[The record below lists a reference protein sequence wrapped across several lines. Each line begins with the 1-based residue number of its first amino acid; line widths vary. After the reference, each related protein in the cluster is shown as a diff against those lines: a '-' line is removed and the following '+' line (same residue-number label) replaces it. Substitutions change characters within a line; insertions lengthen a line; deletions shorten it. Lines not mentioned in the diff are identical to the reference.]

1 MSEFVK
7 YTDLVERDK
16 AASDASELL
25 DSEKTLEVQAVKL
38 GFLEAPPGSDKTV
51 PVPDS
56 TALPVNTP
64 DPATDPSKDVNKA
77 AESMPV
83 APALQPRKEAPKPIP
98 ILDIEKEKVILE
110 LPGNPP
116 AENPAA
122 RKKALQE
129 ISDISTLKE
138 YNSIRP
144 EANLDPVANS
154 PIGELK
160 QGDLN
165 YLETT
170 VALFKDIKE
179 TPDNNLGTYLSSQN
193 EKSAERFISIISSA
207 GAAVLAPFAPD
218 AVYTDSVVKN
228 IFTGLGLS
236 KDAFIRGINN
246 DKNPYYALDIIK
258 EKFPYMNPTNQ
269 SQAAFALSLV
279 TDPLVVGGGL
289 IGIIKGGLKSAV
301 AGVTKGATKE
311 TDGLFTAGLKDVLSM
326 SSKNIDEKSLTELGK
341 LARAA
346 DKASA
351 GSDKQKAVEAVKN
364 FNDKLVNT
372 KLIKE
377 VEDQVQSAEIETA
390 LNKFQ
395 KMIGDPSAPEF
406 VIKKA
411 DNFEDAVTKSFYNSD
426 KMPFQVQIN
435 LARMNSKEDA
445 VTFIKNI
452 TGEYEKLFVKAANG
466 PQSHRVTKIRSQNVQ
481 LKDYLNKQP
490 KNLNEAEAYA
500 LRNALQATMAQ
511 AARLARIAGAAKA
524 QGGGAIEKLAYE
536 KAVAVHMLVQE
547 AATGA
552 KSHAGRL
559 LNSYKIVAEG
569 GRRAQKQVQ
578 DLLIESGVEGNTKEL
593 LRRLLATTGDLS
605 AASRIARKGII
616 TRAEEV
622 LYEVFTNEVLFNPIT
637 IGRSE
642 ERRVGKECRSR
653 WSPYH

>member
-56 TALPVNTP
+56 AALPVDPP
-64 DPATDPSKDVNKA
+64 DPGTDPSKDGNKA
-77 AESMPV
+77 VESMPV
-83 APALQPRKEAPKPIP
+83 APALQPREEAPKPIP
-98 ILDIEKEKVILE
+98 ILDIEKEKVLLE

-179 TPDNNLGTYLSSQN
+179 TPNNNIETYLSSKN

-289 IGIIKGGLKSAV
+289 IGIIKGGLK
-301 AGVTKGATKE
+301 K
-311 TDGLFTAGLKDVLSM
+311 
-326 SSKNIDEKSLTELGK
+326 
-341 LARAA
+341 
-346 DKASA
+346 
-351 GSDKQKAVEAVKN
+351 
-364 FNDKLVNT
+364 
-372 KLIKE
+372 
-377 VEDQVQSAEIETA
+377 
-390 LNKFQ
+390 
-395 KMIGDPSAPEF
+395 
-406 VIKKA
+406 
-411 DNFEDAVTKSFYNSD
+411 
-426 KMPFQVQIN
+426 
-435 LARMNSKEDA
+435 
-445 VTFIKNI
+445 
-452 TGEYEKLFVKAANG
+452 
-466 PQSHRVTKIRSQNVQ
+466 
-481 LKDYLNKQP
+481 
-490 KNLNEAEAYA
+490 
-500 LRNALQATMAQ
+500 
-511 AARLARIAGAAKA
+511 
-524 QGGGAIEKLAYE
+524 
-536 KAVAVHMLVQE
+536 
-547 AATGA
+547 
-552 KSHAGRL
+552 
-559 LNSYKIVAEG
+559 
-569 GRRAQKQVQ
+569 
-578 DLLIESGVEGNTKEL
+578 
-593 LRRLLATTGDLS
+593 
-605 AASRIARKGII
+605 
-616 TRAEEV
+616 
-622 LYEVFTNEVLFNPIT
+622 
-637 IGRSE
+637 IGRAH
-642 ERRVGKECRSR
+642 V
-653 WSPYH
+653 